1 MMIKKSRSPFVFPP
15 PPGRERRGD
24 IIPFADTFL
33 GELKNVVER
42 MVILS
47 QGNVIRASE
56 LPFRAP
62 WRPGRVSI
70 GDEPLDLR
78 LAVRESG
85 CGSRSPK
92 IRFDPFNLKRL
103 IT

>member
-1 MMIKKSRSPFVFPP
+1 MEEYSW
-15 PPGRERRGD
+15 PGNVR
-24 IIPFADTFL
+24 
-33 GELKNVVER
+33 ELKNVVER

-56 LPFRAP
+56 QPFRAP

-78 LAVRESG
+78 LRESF
-85 CGSRSPK
+85 SE
-92 IRFDPFNLKRL
+92 NTL
-103 IT
+103 